1 MLLFGC
7 EFVAQVLELRHLSSM
22 LITYRARV
30 LTKVVTNA
38 IWIVVMEHQRSSF
51 WTLFLIAIELLYVIK
66 INVIVLIIILV
77 LVVVIV
83 TIPRW
88 LVKLLHHFKPV
99 LLCVANYA
107 VSGLVIA

>member
-66 INVIVLIIILV
+66 INVIVLIVILV
-77 LVVVIV
+77 LV
-83 TIPRW
+83 PRW

-107 VSGLVIA
+107 VSSLVIA

>member
-77 LVVVIV
+77 LV
-83 TIPRW
+83 PRW
-88 LVKLLHHFKPV
+88 LVKLLHHFKPI

-107 VSGLVIA
+107 VSSLVIA

>member
-1 MLLFGC
+1 
-7 EFVAQVLELRHLSSM
+7 M

-38 IWIVVMEHQRSSF
+38 IWIVVMEHQRSSL

-66 INVIVLIIILV
+66 INVIVLIVILV
-77 LVVVIV
+77 LV
-83 TIPRW
+83 PRW

-107 VSGLVIA
+107 VSSLVIA

>member
-1 MLLFGC
+1 
-7 EFVAQVLELRHLSSM
+7 M

-77 LVVVIV
+77 LVA
-83 TIPRW
+83 RW

-107 VSGLVIA
+107 VSSLVVA

>member
-66 INVIVLIIILV
+66 IDVIVLIIILV
-77 LVVVIV
+77 LV
-83 TIPRW
+83 PRW

-99 LLCVANYA
+99 LLCFANYA
-107 VSGLVIA
+107 VSSLVIA

>member
-1 MLLFGC
+1 
-7 EFVAQVLELRHLSSM
+7 M

-66 INVIVLIIILV
+66 INVIVLIVILV
-77 LVVVIV
+77 LV
-83 TIPRW
+83 PRW

-107 VSGLVIA
+107 VSSLVIA

>member
-1 MLLFGC
+1 
-7 EFVAQVLELRHLSSM
+7 M

-77 LVVVIV
+77 LV
-83 TIPRW
+83 PRW

-107 VSGLVIA
+107 VSSLVVA

>member
-1 MLLFGC
+1 MLTCDMLLFGC

-66 INVIVLIIILV
+66 INVIVLIVILV
-77 LVVVIV
+77 LV
-83 TIPRW
+83 PRW

-107 VSGLVIA
+107 VSSLVIA

>member
-1 MLLFGC
+1 MLLFGGK
-7 EFVAQVLELRHLSSM
+7 FVAQVLELRHLSSM

-66 INVIVLIIILV
+66 INVIILIIILV

>member
-7 EFVAQVLELRHLSSM
+7 KFVAQVLELRHLSSM
-22 LITYRARV
+22 LITYGARV

-77 LVVVIV
+77 LV
-83 TIPRW
+83 PRW
-88 LVKLLHHFKPV
+88 LVKLLHHFEPI
-99 LLCVANYA
+99 LLCFTNYA
-107 VSGLVIA
+107 ISSLVIA

>member
-22 LITYRARV
+22 LITYRARM

-77 LVVVIV
+77 LV
-83 TIPRW
+83 PRW
-88 LVKLLHHFKPV
+88 LVELLHHFKPV

-107 VSGLVIA
+107 VSSLVIA

>member
-66 INVIVLIIILV
+66 INVIVLIVILV
-77 LVVVIV
+77 LV
-83 TIPRW
+83 PRW
-88 LVKLLHHFKPV
+88 LVKLLHHFKPI

-107 VSGLVIA
+107 VSSLVIA